1 MWLFIENLQPRS
13 ETKCK
18 EKPCNCREEQQV
30 ENPVEMALTSEEQ
43 HKGLRGQGAITCS
56 DRKFDAGL
64 VEMSRWS
71 VPAFQS
77 QGEKAGGGFQL
88 ALVFCHFC
96 FPKFILTLGGG
107 SGVGMG
113 CGNAQG
119 KGEG

>member
-1 MWLFIENLQPRS
+1 
-13 ETKCK
+13 
-18 EKPCNCREEQQV
+18 
-30 ENPVEMALTSEEQ
+30 
-43 HKGLRGQGAITCS
+43 
-56 DRKFDAGL
+56 
-64 VEMSRWS
+64 MSRWS

-119 KGEG
+119 KGEGWSKRVQHPVEYGGDACGDEDNV